1 MRRDGKI
8 GVLVDVVATDG
19 KDANLFAEGPTLDWA
34 LPVPKIIKHE
44 PGGIQ
49 RFAFDL
55 DGLPSGASADNAML
69 KLTLAGS
76 AGATE
81 YNVNLK

>member
-1 MRRDGKI
+1 M
-8 GVLVDVVATDG
+8 DVVATDG

-34 LPVPKIIKHE
+34 LPVPKLVKHE

-55 DGLPSGASADNAML
+55 EGLPSGASADNAVL
-69 KLTLAGS
+69 KLTLSGN
-76 AGATE
+76 AGASE